1 MTAQVQEFTVE
12 ARDIGTDGS
21 LMIVI
26 GEYDD
31 AFLTGRVDEHYD
43 PLDGIPYLIEETT
56 KDIEQIMWWKLQNP
70 PQLDENGNELETPPD
85 LSQWWEECHSG
96 GPYGLTASFENDL
109 YAGVLR
115 FETHNTW
122 GVTEGGGE
130 RAFAEMIVS
139 FLKDKLISIVKD
151 DEE

>member
-43 PLDGIPYLIEETT
+43 PLDGIPYLIEETI

-70 PQLDENGNELETPPD
+70 PQLDENGNELETPPRSESMVGRV
-85 LSQWWEECHSG
+85 SQR
-96 GPYGLTASFENDL
+96 GP
-109 YAGVLR
+109 LR
-115 FETHNTW
+115 PQ
-122 GVTEGGGE
+122 GE
-130 RAFAEMIVS
+130 FRE
-139 FLKDKLISIVKD
+139 
-151 DEE
+151 

>member
-1 MTAQVQEFTVE
+1 MTAQLQEFTVE

-21 LMIVI
+21 PMIVT

-31 AFLTGRVDEHYD
+31 AFVKGRVDEHYE
-43 PLDGIPYLIEETT
+43 PLDGIPYLIEETI

-70 PQLDENGNELETPPD
+70 PQLDENGNALDPPPD
-85 LSQWWEECHSG
+85 LSRWWEECHSES
-96 GPYGLTASFENDL
+96 PYGLTASFENEL

-122 GVTEGGGE
+122 GVTEGCGE

-139 FLKDKLISIVKD
+139 FLKDKLTSLAENY
-151 DEE
+151 EE